1 MNKWYDNEITQ
12 GILKKKYLQ
21 DDESTFSDLVH
32 RLGSIFDSDI
42 RDKVETAMFNADL
55 CPAGR
60 TLAGAGLKGKKKVT
74 LSNCFIITTPEDSL
88 EAISASDLEMSII
101 GSRGGGVG
109 VSLDKIRPKGT
120 PINNSARVSDGVEFV
135 LKKYNQTGES
145 IGQYTRRMAMM
156 VALSCS
162 HPDIYEFLNIK
173 QKNEKL
179 SAMNISIK
187 FTDEF
192 MQAVKD
198 NATYELYFKIEPTG
212 EEIRRTINARE
223 FFDEFCEVNKDYAD
237 PGCIFIDRV
246 QKYNLLSG
254 YPEYQIDVSNPCAE
268 FFGNAGNSCNL
279 GSINLYNVVDNKF
292 TDDSAIDYTKLA
304 SLVRLSINMLNQ
316 TLDYGYSMQPLDINR
331 KCIDDWRSIGLG
343 VFGLADM
350 FIALGIKYGSK
361 EALELTSDLFEF
373 INVIALD
380 ESAELAK
387 KHGTFGKYDW
397 DKTSKSP
404 FIESLK
410 GNDYSLYYKIH
421 KYGLRNGTLLSI
433 APTGSL
439 SLFMGGFSGGCEP
452 LFKVSYD
459 RTTHSTENDKKH
471 FKVYA
476 RSVNDLLEHN
486 KLSKDLSTDEIKKRF
501 PFIVESHEIKPI
513 DRVAMQS
520 VMQDYVDN
528 AISSTVNLPEG
539 TPASVIKDI
548 YISAWEQGLKGIT
561 VYVDNCKRG
570 NILGFTGDKKDKEV
584 TEPVYDKITPVK
596 RRDKKEVSGSTYL
609 FSSAC
614 AEQIYATVNK
624 TDDGDIFEVF
634 VNASGG
640 CQSNVST
647 ITRLVSSML
656 RSGIK
661 VSKIIEELSTAK
673 CPACQALRNKGNKN
687 VSLSC
692 GNAIA
697 SALKKAYNNGAKEIV
712 VKDEVTSCSK
722 CETPCKADDSLMEC
736 PDCKEKT
743 LRREAHCVTC
753 DNCGYSKC
761 D

>member
-1 MNKWYDNEITQ
+1 MNNWYDNEITQ

-21 DDESTFSDLVH
+21 DDESTFIDLVH
-32 RLGSIFDSDI
+32 RLGSIFDTKI
-42 RDKVETAMFNADL
+42 RKDVETAVLNADI

-60 TLAGAGLKGKKKVT
+60 TLAGAGLKDKKKVT
-74 LSNCFIITTPEDSL
+74 LSNCYIVSTPEDNL
-88 EAISASDLEMSII
+88 ESITATDLEMSII

-120 PINNSARVSDGVEFV
+120 PINNSAKISDGVEFA

-145 IGQYTRRMAMM
+145 IGQNNRHMAIM
-156 VALSCS
+156 VALSCK

-173 QKNEKL
+173 QNNEKL

-198 NATYELYFKIEPTG
+198 NSTYELYFKIESTG

-223 FFDEFCEVNKDYAD
+223 FFDEFCEVNCQYGD
-237 PGCIFIDRV
+237 PGSIFIDRV

-279 GSINLYNVVDNKF
+279 GSINLYNVVNGKF
-292 TDDSAIDYTKLA
+292 TEKASINYAKLA
-304 SLVRLSINMLNQ
+304 KLVRLSVNMLNQ
-316 TLDYGYSMQPLDINR
+316 TLDYGYSMQPLDTNR

-350 FIALGIKYGSK
+350 FIALGITYGSK
-361 EALELTSDLFEF
+361 EALEITSDLFEF
-373 INVIALD
+373 INMVALD

-387 KHGTFGKYDW
+387 ENGSFGKYDW

-404 FIESLK
+404 LIESLK
-410 GNDYSLYYKIH
+410 GYDDNLYDKIH
-421 KYGLRNGTLLSI
+421 KFGLRNGTLLSI

-439 SLFMGGFSGGCEP
+439 SLFMGGLSGGCEP
-452 LFKVSYD
+452 LFKVSYE
-459 RTTHSTENDKKH
+459 RTTHSTEDSHKH
-471 FKVYA
+471 FNVYA
-476 RSVNDLLEHN
+476 RSVNDLLEFN
-486 KLSKDLSTDEIKKRF
+486 NLPKDLSTEEIKKRF
-501 PFIVESHEIKPI
+501 PYVVESHEISPL
-513 DRVAMQS
+513 DRVALQS

-539 TPASVIKDI
+539 TSASVIKDI

-570 NILGFTGDKKDKEV
+570 NILGFKDTKEDNL
-584 TEPVYDKITPVK
+584 TEPVYDKIVPIK
-596 RRDKKEVSGSTYL
+596 RRDKKEVPGKTYL

-614 AEQIYATVNK
+614 AEQIYVTVNK

-640 CQSNVST
+640 LIYSMIATQN
-647 ITRLVSSML
+647 LVN
-656 RSGIK
+656 RSQR
-661 VSKIIEELSTAK
+661 VCLYR
-673 CPACQALRNKGNKN
+673 C
-687 VSLSC
+687 
-692 GNAIA
+692 
-697 SALKKAYNNGAKEIV
+697 
-712 VKDEVTSCSK
+712 
-722 CETPCKADDSLMEC
+722 
-736 PDCKEKT
+736 
-743 LRREAHCVTC
+743 
-753 DNCGYSKC
+753 
-761 D
+761 